1 MTSKIV
7 SPEEHLGYR
16 VGEDRKLADWPEI
29 VEYFTRLGSASPRVL
44 VEDLGETTEGNP
56 FILATITSED
66 NHDKIDDLREI
77 QLRLSDPAE
86 LSDEDAS
93 RLIDTGKTVVLITCS
108 IHSTE
113 VGGSQMSMELAHRL
127 GWRGG

>member
-56 FILATITSED
+56 FILANFIRFLGCFRFIR
-66 NHDKIDDLREI
+66 DKL
-77 QLRLSDPAE
+77 
-86 LSDEDAS
+86 
-93 RLIDTGKTVVLITCS
+93 
-108 IHSTE
+108 H
-113 VGGSQMSMELAHRL
+113 
-127 GWRGG
+127 